1 MTTLKKM
8 RRTQFFSLRLR
19 LQLALLPSSRG
30 FAIWLLLISL
40 IVATRTPSHAQGYPA
55 GQPIVGNS
63 INVLASSPLYLDV
76 KQLSG
81 ADFCAQST
89 TAFAQTTPPSLIF
102 NGIGESNGTTG
113 TVPCA
118 TNPFFSVSSALALS
132 PVGEWDLPSAQILA
146 QTGWTMPPATNGL
159 RIIGTGRGGSAS
171 NNSSMLVNET
181 LFRCVTVQNED
192 MTIS

>member
-1 MTTLKKM
+1 MPTLQFSGIKSVNKRQEDDLTTLKKM

-113 TVPCA
+113 TVCSAPLQTRHMGPC
-118 TNPFFSVSSALALS
+118 LK
-132 PVGEWDLPSAQILA
+132 
-146 QTGWTMPPATNGL
+146 
-159 RIIGTGRGGSAS
+159 
-171 NNSSMLVNET
+171 
-181 LFRCVTVQNED
+181 
-192 MTIS
+192 